1 MVRLRDG
8 FQPVQEGRIV
18 RALDPAS
25 LSPADRMEVDY
36 YRGIREDKGET
47 GFFDLLLDKSDFI
60 RVFQLLAGRLEVEPG
75 MEVLELGAGQGWAS
89 CLVKRLQPAAR
100 VTAADIS
107 REALLYAERYERLLG
122 VSLDG
127 IWECSVGNLPFAGGQ
142 FDRVFAFASL
152 HHFGRDRDYSAI
164 LGEVARL
171 LRPGG
176 RAVFL
181 YENAAP
187 GWVLPLV
194 RWRARR
200 EMKGRV
206 EEDVLNIP
214 HLRSACGKLGCR
226 AEVEYWPHPRFRV
239 TAPAT
244 LYMACLSR
252 LRFLAPLLPCTVNL
266 TVFKDREID
275 YNGGSDPLIG
285 HGRRA

>member
-8 FQPVQEGRIV
+8 FKPVHEGRILS
-18 RALDPAS
+18 ALASAS
-25 LSPADRMEVDY
+25 LSPEERMEIDY
-36 YRGIREDKGET
+36 YRGIREDKGAA
-47 GFFDLLLDKSDFI
+47 GFFELFVDKSDFI
-60 RVFQLLAGRLEVEPG
+60 RVFQILAGRLEVGPG

-89 CLVKRLQPAAR
+89 CLVKRLCPAAR

-107 REALLYAERYERLLG
+107 REALLYGERYEQLLG
-122 VSLDG
+122 VTLDE
-127 IWECSVGNLPFAGGQ
+127 IWECSVRDLPFAGGQ

-152 HHFGRDRDYSAI
+152 HHFGRDRDYSGI

-171 LRPGG
+171 LRPDG

-181 YENAAP
+181 YDNAAP
-187 GWVLPLV
+187 RWILPLV

-200 EMKGRV
+200 EMHGRV
-206 EEDVLNIP
+206 EEDVLNVR
-214 HLRSACGKLGCR
+214 HLRSACRKLGCR
-226 AEVEYWPHPRFRV
+226 MEAEYWPHPRFRM

-266 TVFKDREID
+266 TVFKEQEID

-285 HGRRA
+285 HGRKA

>member
-8 FQPVQEGRIV
+8 FKPVHEGRILS
-18 RALDPAS
+18 ALDPAS
-25 LSPADRMEVDY
+25 LSPEERMEIDY
-36 YRGIREDKGET
+36 YRKIREDKGAA
-47 GFFDLLLDKSDFI
+47 GFFELLVDKSDFI
-60 RVFQLLAGRLEVEPG
+60 RVFQILAGRLEVGPG

-89 CLVKRLQPAAR
+89 CLVKRLCPDAR

-107 REALLYAERYERLLG
+107 REALLYGERYEQLLG
-122 VSLDG
+122 VTLDE
-127 IWECSVGNLPFAGGQ
+127 IWECSVGDLPFAGGQ

-152 HHFGRDRDYSAI
+152 HHFGRDRDYSGI

-181 YENAAP
+181 YENASP
-187 GWVLPLV
+187 GWILPLA

-200 EMKGRV
+200 EMRGRV
-206 EEDVLNIP
+206 EEDVLNVR
-214 HLRSACGKLGCR
+214 HLRSLCRKLGCR
-226 AEVEYWPHPRFRV
+226 MEAEYWPHPRFRV

-244 LYMACLSR
+244 LYMSGLSR

-266 TVFKDREID
+266 TVFKEREID

-285 HGRRA
+285 HGRKA